1 MRYLTL
7 SNSKI
12 IKGFQKGFITYG
24 LHLAPS
30 TLSGRNVCPNASP
43 GCAEACLNTAG
54 RGMMN
59 MVQEARINK
68 TNKFFDNKYEFVL
81 QLVKDIQA
89 GIRFATRKHMSVCF
103 RLNLTSDIRWEKYGI
118 MQEFSKYQFYDYTKS
133 KQRMKDFLGRGLGYN
148 SQMPHNYH
156 LTFSRDETTDT
167 EFIKEVIKKGGNVAV
182 VFDEIPNTWEG
193 MDVISGDDHDLRFT
207 DPHSKIIGLKAKG
220 KAKHDNSGFVVKVK
234 SESVQQN
241 QKE

>member
-12 IKGFQKGFITYG
+12 LKGFQKGFITYG

-43 GCAEACLNTAG
+43 GCAAACLNTAG

-89 GIRFATRKHMSVCF
+89 GIRFATRKQMNVCF
-103 RLNLTSDIRWEKYGI
+103 RLNLTSDIRWERHGI

-133 KQRMKDFLGRGLGYN
+133 KKRMEQFLSRD
-148 SQMPHNYH
+148 MPHNYH

-167 EFIKEVIKKGGNVAV
+167 DFIKEVIKKGGNVAV
-182 VFDEIPNTWEG
+182 VFDEIPNSWEG
-193 MDVISGDDHDLRFT
+193 MPVVSGDDHDLRFT
-207 DPHSKIIGLKAKG
+207 DPHGKIIGLVAKG
-220 KAKHDNSGFVVKVK
+220 KAKHDDSGFVVKVK
-234 SESVQQN
+234 SESEQQN
-241 QKE
+241 QKK

>member
-12 IKGFQKGFITYG
+12 LKGFQKGFITYG

-43 GCAEACLNTAG
+43 GCAAACLNTAG

-81 QLVKDIQA
+81 QLVKDIKA
-89 GIRFATRKHMSVCF
+89 GIRFATRKEMSVCF

-118 MQEFSKYQFYDYTKS
+118 MQEFSKHQFYDYTKS
-133 KQRMKDFLGRGLGYN
+133 KQRMKDFL
-148 SQMPHNYH
+148 
-156 LTFSRDETTDT
+156 SRDMPYNCLLYTSPSPRDR
-167 EFIKEVIKKGGNVAV
+167 G
-182 VFDEIPNTWEG
+182 
-193 MDVISGDDHDLRFT
+193 
-207 DPHSKIIGLKAKG
+207 
-220 KAKHDNSGFVVKVK
+220 
-234 SESVQQN
+234 
-241 QKE
+241 

>member
-30 TLSGRNVCPNASP
+30 TLSGRNVCPSASP
-43 GCAEACLNTAG
+43 GCSAACLNTAG

-68 TNKFFDNKYEFVL
+68 TNKFFANKFEFVL
-81 QLVKDIQA
+81 QLVKDVQA
-89 GIRFATRKHMSVCF
+89 GIRFATRKEMSVCF
-103 RLNLTSDIRWEKYGI
+103 RLNLTSDIKWEDHGI
-118 MQEFSKYQFYDYTKS
+118 IQEFPKYQFYDYTKI
-133 KQRMKDFLGRGLGYN
+133 KNRMMQFLNHKLPY
-148 SQMPHNYH
+148 NYH

-234 SESVQQN
+234 D
-241 QKE
+241 K

>member
-30 TLSGRNVCPNASP
+30 TLSGRNVCPSASP
-43 GCAEACLNTAG
+43 GCAAACLNTAG

-68 TNKFFDNKYEFVL
+68 TNKFFANKFEFVL

-89 GIRFATRKHMSVCF
+89 GIRFSVRKEMDVCF
-103 RLNLTSDIRWEKYGI
+103 RLNLTSDIKWEDHGI
-118 MQEFSKYQFYDYTKS
+118 IQEFPKYQFYDYTKI
-133 KQRMKDFLGRGLGYN
+133 KNRMMQFLDRKLPY
-148 SQMPHNYH
+148 NYH
-156 LTFSRDETTDT
+156 LTFSRDETTDI

-234 SESVQQN
+234 D
-241 QKE
+241 K

>member
-12 IKGFQKGFITYG
+12 LQGFQKGFITNG

-30 TLSGRNVCPNASP
+30 KLSGRNVCPSASP
-43 GCAEACLNTAG
+43 GCAAACLNTAG
-54 RGMMN
+54 RGIMK

-68 TNKFFDNKYEFVL
+68 TNKFFSNKFEFVL
-81 QLVKDIQA
+81 QLVKDVQA
-89 GIRFATRKHMSVCF
+89 GIRFATRKEMSVCF
-103 RLNLTSDIRWEKYGI
+103 RLNLTSDIKWEDHGI
-118 MQEFSKYQFYDYTKS
+118 IQEFPKYQFYDYTKI
-133 KQRMKDFLGRGLGYN
+133 KNRMMQFLDRKLPY
-148 SQMPHNYH
+148 NYH

-193 MDVISGDDHDLRFT
+193 MPVISGDDHDLRFT

-220 KAKHDNSGFVVKVK
+220 KAKHDDSGFVVKVK
-234 SESVQQN
+234 SES
-241 QKE
+241 E